1 MALEGFLPVV
11 ASWFEREVGAPTAA
25 QSRAWPLIRR
35 GAHTLIAAPT
45 GSGKTLAAFLS
56 ALDGLLR
63 EGAAL
68 PDTTRV
74 VYVSPLKALSNDV
87 QKNLLAPLRRL
98 RELDPTLPEVRVL
111 VRTGDTPAAERAA
124 MKRTPPHVLV
134 TTPESLYILLT
145 SESGRAMLAGAR
157 LAIVDEIHALLGDK
171 RAAHLAL
178 SLERLEAL
186 CGSLQRIGLSAT
198 QRPIE
203 DVGRYLVGAGRS
215 VELVDEGHAR
225 ALDLR
230 VEIPPSPL
238 ETVCSHE
245 TASEIHRR
253 IAELSAS
260 ARTTLVFVT
269 TRKLAERTTVEL
281 AKLLGEERV
290 GCHHS
295 SLSRERRLAA
305 EQRLKRGELK
315 LLVATASLELG
326 IDIGEVD
333 LVVQLGVPRS
343 IASLLQRVGRSGHGV
358 GRTPVGV
365 LFPLTRDELVEAA
378 ALVGAVRRGELDR
391 TPQPRPALDILA
403 QQIVAECAAQ
413 TWSEQELF
421 ERLRRA
427 WPYRALERAD
437 FDAAVALHTQGR
449 GALLHRDGVRGFLR
463 GTRRARLTAVTCG
476 GAIPD
481 STQYRVLAE
490 PEGVFIGSVDEDF
503 AIESVTGDVFQLGA
517 TSWRILKIESGALRV
532 ADAAGTPPS
541 MPFWF
546 GEAPSRSAEFSAAV
560 SLVREHGRERAWLE
574 RECGV
579 SPQIADEIAR
589 YLEEAHAVL
598 GALPTLRCV
607 VIERFFD
614 DSGGMQLVI
623 HAPFGG
629 RINRALGLA
638 LRKRFCRHFGF
649 ELQAAANEDAIAL
662 SLGPQHSFEL
672 DSVVRF
678 LHERTAR
685 GVLEQAL
692 LASPLFEAR
701 WRWNAARS
709 LCVERFKAGKR
720 TPAPLLRMRADDL
733 LAAAFPN
740 VVACGENL
748 PPGDLEIPR
757 EHPLVAQTLDDCLH
771 QALDVE
777 GFVELVQGLR
787 TGAIEHRA
795 VDLATPSV
803 LARSVL
809 AVRPYGFLD
818 DAPLEERRTQA
829 VRQRRLLDPARAAEL
844 GQLDP
849 AAIARVREEA
859 WPDPRDAEELHEA
872 LSWMGF
878 VREGEAPQWDAWLA
892 QLLAQGRVER
902 VEGRWFAA
910 EAAREPLAMLRGRL
924 EALGPIHDEHPD
936 ADEGLLRALESQG
949 FVLRVHFEGR
959 AGWCERRLLARVQ
972 SYALDSLRRAIA
984 AVSPARFERF
994 LCAWQHV
1001 DAAARLEGPAGV
1013 LEVVRQLAGVEAP
1026 LGAWEKHIFPA
1037 RVAKYRPEWLDQLG
1051 ASGRVAWRRL
1061 WGAGRSALRSTPIAF
1076 FPREESELWSSL
1088 AFSDPSLEPSWPA
1101 RAVLAQLEQRGA
1113 SFADDLARTT
1123 RQLSADVERGLGEL
1137 VALGRASSDS
1147 FASARH
1153 LLRPV
1158 HRRRDTALAAGRWS
1172 AVEPAAAPAQEHI
1185 ESLARV
1191 LLRRYG
1197 VVFRAVLERE
1207 RVPTPWREL
1216 ARALRL
1222 MELRGEVRGGRFVSR
1237 FSGEQFALPEAVSAL
1252 RRERDDATPALDKRD
1267 PLAATLASL
1276 RAWTSAASQA
1286 VRPADPA
1293 RS

>member
-1 MALEGFLPVV
+1 MVERWF
-11 ASWFEREVGAPTAA
+11 ASEVGAPTAA
-25 QSRAWPLIRR
+25 QQRAWPLIRA
-35 GAHTLIAAPT
+35 GAHVLVAAPT
-45 GSGKTLAAFLS
+45 GSGKTLAAFLA

-68 PDTTRV
+68 ANQTRV

-87 QKNLLAPLRRL
+87 QKNLLAPLARL
-98 RELDPTLPEVRVL
+98 RELDPSLPQVRVQ

-124 MKRTPPHVLV
+124 MTRQPPHVLV

-145 SESGRAMLAGAR
+145 SESGRAMLSSTR
-157 LAIVDEIHALLGDK
+157 TVIVDEIHALLGDK

-186 CGSLQRIGLSAT
+186 AGAVQRIGLSAT
-198 QRPIE
+198 QKPIE
-203 DVGRYLVGAGRS
+203 DVGRFLVGAGRQ
-215 VELVDEGHAR
+215 VELVDEGHRR
-225 ALDLR
+225 ALELR

-238 ETVCSHE
+238 ETVCSME

-253 IAELSAS
+253 IAELSAG

-269 TRKLAERTTVEL
+269 TRKMAERTTVEL
-281 AKLLGEERV
+281 AKLVGDERV

-315 LLVATASLELG
+315 VLVATASLELG

-343 IASLLQRVGRSGHGV
+343 IAALLQRVGRSGHGV

-378 ALVGAVRRGELDR
+378 AIVGAIRAGELDR
-391 TPQPRPALDILA
+391 TPQPRPAFDILV

-413 TWSEQELF
+413 TWSEEELF
-421 ERLRRA
+421 QRLRRA
-427 WPYRALERAD
+427 WPYRALERES
-437 FDAAVALHTQGR
+437 FDSVVALHTQGR
-449 GALLHRDGVRGFLR
+449 SALLHRDGVRGFLR
-463 GTRRARLTAVTCG
+463 GSRRARMTAITCG

-490 PEGVFIGSVDEDF
+490 PEGVFVGSVDEDF

-532 ADAAGTPPS
+532 ADAQGAPPS

-546 GEAPSRSAEFSAAV
+546 GEAPSRSAELSIAV
-560 SLVREHGRERAWLE
+560 SRVREHGREPGWLE
-574 RECGV
+574 RECGLD
-579 SPQIADEIAR
+579 AAAAGEIAR
-589 YLEEAHAVL
+589 YLEEGVATL
-598 GALPTLRCV
+598 GAVPTLQRV
-607 VIERFFD
+607 IIERFFD
-614 DSGGMQLVI
+614 DSGGMQLVL

-649 ELQAAANEDAIAL
+649 ELQAAANEDAITL

-672 DSVVRF
+672 GDVVRF
-678 LHERTAR
+678 LHERTAQA
-685 GVLEQAL
+685 VLEQAL
-692 LASPLFEAR
+692 LASPLFESR
-701 WRWNAARS
+701 WRWNSARS
-709 LCVERFKAGKR
+709 LCVERFRAGKR

-733 LAAAFPN
+733 LAGAFPSA
-740 VVACGENL
+740 VACGENL

-757 EHPLVAQTLDDCLH
+757 DHPLVAQTLDDCLH
-771 QALDVE
+771 QALDVD
-777 GFVELVQGLR
+777 GFVALVQGLR
-787 TGAIEHRA
+787 TGAIESRA
-795 VDLATPSV
+795 VDVPAPSAF
-803 LARSVL
+803 ARSVL

-829 VRQRRLLDPARAAEL
+829 VRTRRTLDPSRAAEL

-849 AAIARVREEA
+849 AAVARVRGEA

-872 LSWMGF
+872 LLWMGYLTAEEA
-878 VREGEAPQWDAWLA
+878 REWSAWLDT
-892 QLLAQGRVER
+892 LVAQGRVER
-902 VEGRWFAA
+902 ISERWFAA
-910 EAAREPLAMLRGRL
+910 ESAREPLQVLRGRL
-924 EALGPIHDEHPD
+924 EALGPIHDDHGD

-949 FVLRVHFEGR
+949 VVLRVHFDGR

-972 SYALDSLRRAIA
+972 HYALESLRRAIA
-984 AVSPARFERF
+984 PVSAAQFERF
-994 LCAWQHV
+994 LCAWQHITP
-1001 DAAARLEGPAGV
+1001 DAKLEGPAGV

-1026 LGAWEKHIFPA
+1026 LTAWEKHIFPA
-1037 RVAKYRPEWLDQLG
+1037 RIAKYRPEWLDQLG
-1051 ASGRVAWRRL
+1051 ASGRVTWRRL
-1061 WGAGRSALRSTPIAF
+1061 WGVGRSALRSTPIAF
-1076 FPREESELWSSL
+1076 FPREETELWSSL
-1088 AFSDPSLEPSWPA
+1088 ALRDASFEPSWPA
-1101 RAVLAQLEQRGA
+1101 RAAQQHLFEHGA
-1113 SFADDLARTT
+1113 SFLDDLVRATHM
-1123 RQLSADVERGLGEL
+1123 LAADVERGLAEL
-1137 VALGRASSDS
+1137 VALGLATADS
-1147 FASARH
+1147 FASVRH
-1153 LLRPV
+1153 LLRPT
-1158 HRRRDTALAAGRWS
+1158 HRRRDTQFAAGRWS
-1172 AVEPAAAPAQEHI
+1172 ALGANTATPPLDLEP
-1185 ESLARV
+1185 LARV

-1207 RVPTPWREL
+1207 RIPTPWRDL
-1216 ARALRL
+1216 ARTLRL
-1222 MELRGEVRGGRFVSR
+1222 MELRGEVRGGRFVTR

-1252 RRERDDATPALDKRD
+1252 RRSTDEERVLPQLHKSD
-1267 PLAATLASL
+1267 PLATTLAGL
-1276 RAWTSAASQA
+1276 AAWSSALATP
-1286 VRPADPA
+1286 RP
-1293 RS
+1293 

>member
-1 MALEGFLPVV
+1 MSAAQFLPIVERWF
-11 ASWFEREVGAPTAA
+11 ASEVGEPTAA
-25 QSRAWPLIRR
+25 QRRAWPRIRA
-35 GAHTLIAAPT
+35 GEHVLVAAPT
-45 GSGKTLAAFLS
+45 GSGKTLAAFLA

-63 EGAAL
+63 EGPAL
-68 PDTTRV
+68 ADQTRV

-87 QKNLLAPLRRL
+87 QKNLLAPLARL
-98 RELDPTLPEVRVL
+98 RELDPSLPNVRVM

-124 MKRTPPHVLV
+124 MTRQAPHVLV

-145 SESGRAMLAGAR
+145 SESGRAMLSNAR
-157 LAIVDEIHALLGDK
+157 TVIVDEIHALLGDK

-186 CGSLQRIGLSAT
+186 AGSVQRIGLSAT

-203 DVGRYLVGAGRS
+203 DVGRFLVGAGRS
-215 VELVDEGHAR
+215 VELIDEGHRR
-225 ALDLR
+225 ALELR

-238 ETVCSHE
+238 ETVCSME

-253 IAELSAS
+253 IAELSAG

-269 TRKLAERTTVEL
+269 TRKMAERTTVEL

-343 IASLLQRVGRSGHGV
+343 IAALLQRVGRSGHGV
-358 GRTPVGV
+358 GRIPVGV

-378 ALVGAVRRGELDR
+378 AIVGAIRSGELDR

-403 QQIVAECAAQ
+403 QQLVAECAAR
-413 TWSEQELF
+413 TWSEDELY
-421 ERLRRA
+421 ERVRRA
-427 WPYRALERAD
+427 WPYRSLERES
-437 FDAAVALHTQGR
+437 FDAVVALHTQGR
-449 GALLHRDGVRGFLR
+449 SALLHRDGVRGFLR
-463 GTRRARLTAVTCG
+463 GARRARMTAITCG

-481 STQYRVLAE
+481 STQYRVLLE
-490 PEGVFIGSVDEDF
+490 PEGVFVGSVDEDF

-517 TSWRILKIESGALRV
+517 TSWRILKIEAGALRV
-532 ADAAGTPPS
+532 ADAQGAPPS

-546 GEAPSRSAEFSAAV
+546 GEAPSRSAELSAAV
-560 SLVREHGRERAWLE
+560 SRVREHGREPDWLG
-574 RECGV
+574 RECGLDA
-579 SPQIADEIAR
+579 SAAGEIAR
-589 YLEEAHAVL
+589 YLEEGAQTL
-598 GALPTLRCV
+598 GAIPTLQRV

-614 DSGGMQLVI
+614 DSGGMQLVL

-649 ELQAAANEDAIAL
+649 ELQAAANEDAITL

-672 DSVVRF
+672 GDVVRF
-678 LHERTAR
+678 LHERTAQ

-709 LCVERFKAGKR
+709 LCVERFRSGKR

-733 LAAAFPN
+733 LAAAFPSA
-740 VVACGENL
+740 VACGETL

-757 EHPLVAQTLDDCLH
+757 EHPLVAQTFDDCLH
-771 QALDVE
+771 QALDVD
-777 GFVELVQGLR
+777 GFVALVQGLR
-787 TGAIEHRA
+787 TGAIESHA
-795 VDLATPSV
+795 IDVAAPSAF
-803 LARSVL
+803 ARSVL

-829 VRQRRLLDPARAAEL
+829 VRARRTLDPARAAEL

-849 AAIARVREEA
+849 AAVARVRAEA

-872 LSWMGF
+872 LLWMGYL
-878 VREGEAPQWDAWLA
+878 GSDEAGAWRPWLDALGD
-892 QLLAQGRVER
+892 QGRVER
-902 VEGRWFAA
+902 VSERWFAV
-910 EAAREPLAMLRGRL
+910 EAPREPLQVLRGRL
-924 EALGPIHDEHPD
+924 EALGPIHDEHHD
-936 ADEGLLRALESQG
+936 VDEGLLRALEAQG
-949 FVLRVHFEGR
+949 VVLRVHFDGR

-972 SYALDSLRRAIA
+972 HYALESLRRAIA
-984 AVSPARFERF
+984 PVSPAQFERF
-994 LCAWQHV
+994 LCTWQHAV
-1001 DAAARLEGPAGV
+1001 AGAKLEGPAGV
-1013 LEVVRQLAGVEAP
+1013 LAVLRQLAGVEAP
-1026 LGAWEKHIFPA
+1026 LTTWDKHILPA
-1037 RVAKYRPEWLDQLG
+1037 RVEKYRAEWLDQLG
-1051 ASGRVAWRRL
+1051 MTGRVAWRRL

-1076 FPREESELWSSL
+1076 FLRDESELWNAL
-1088 AFSDPSLEPSWPA
+1088 AVRDDALEPSWPA
-1101 RAVLAQLEQRGA
+1101 RAVLQVLEQRGA
-1113 SFADDLARTT
+1113 SFLDDLARAT
-1123 RQLSADVERGLGEL
+1123 RMMPADVERGLAEL
-1137 VALGRASSDS
+1137 VSLGRASADS
-1147 FASARH
+1147 FASVRH
-1153 LLRPV
+1153 LLRPA
-1158 HRRRDTALAAGRWS
+1158 HRRGASELAAGRWS
-1172 AVEPAAAPAQEHI
+1172 ALDVNPAASAPDLEA
-1185 ESLARV
+1185 LARV

-1207 RVPTPWREL
+1207 RIPTPWREL
-1216 ARALRL
+1216 ARTLRL
-1222 MELRGEVRGGRFVSR
+1222 LELRGEVRGGRFVTR
-1237 FSGEQFALPEAVSAL
+1237 FAGEQFATAEAVAL
-1252 RRERDDATPALDKRD
+1252 LRKSDEAATPQLHPKD
-1267 PLAATLASL
+1267 PLTATLAGL
-1276 RAWTSAASQA
+1276 RAWTSATPQSTPTAGS
-1286 VRPADPA
+1286 
-1293 RS
+1293 